1 MGNLFYCLTNK
12 THNTRVA
19 SPNKHVAHY
28 QKDHACKDTLTNND
42 IQPII
47 TRYEQLKTTKQPSD
61 VSKLV
66 DIMKNTDWDA
76 TPTPVA
82 TLAPKL
88 EPITPVATLIAYAE
102 PYYYPSAPPLIT
114 PSAPPLIANTSFEL

>member
-1 MGNLFYCLTNK
+1 MGNLFYCSTK
-12 THNTRVA
+12 KSPNTRVA

-42 IQPII
+42 IQTII

-66 DIMKNTDWDA
+66 NIMKNTDWDA
-76 TPTPVA
+76 TPTQVATLAPTLTPVA
-82 TLAPKL
+82 TLAPTL
-88 EPITPVATLIAYAE
+88 TPVR
-102 PYYYPSAPPLIT
+102 
-114 PSAPPLIANTSFEL
+114 